1 MNRVEAPDHLDR
13 CWLSLDD
20 KRRRQ
25 GRDDRARGKHRV
37 SENNGNLL
45 EVKGLKKYFPI
56 HQGFTRRVVGNVHAV
71 DDVSLSLAKGETLG
85 LVGESGC
92 GKSTL
97 GRCIL
102 RLLAP
107 TSGEIVFDG
116 RPPASSGR
124 GPCDL
129 CAARCR

>member
-1 MNRVEAPDHLDR
+1 MT
-13 CWLSLDD
+13 
-20 KRRRQ
+20 KRT
-25 GRDDRARGKHRV
+25 AT
-37 SENNGNLL
+37 LL
-45 EVKGLKKYFPI
+45 EIKRLKKCFPI
-56 HQGFTRRVVGNVHAV
+56 HKGFTRRVVGNVHAV

-97 GRCIL
+97 GRCIV

-116 RPPASSGR
+116 PLHRPSSGR
-124 GPCDL
+124 GPCDH
-129 CAARCR
+129 CVARCR